1 MTICVICVTL
11 SSFTTK
17 QKKKNIDRS
26 PKVACLTSSHL
37 PDCHLPGRDSHRHLS
52 WQRQVSLELLLQY
65 SSMLDYSHSAALQLH
80 SMVWCTVVC
89 HGPYHRGRLADRGM
103 GSGGVEEWRSEG
115 VEEWKSGG
123 VEEWRSEGVEE

>member
-1 MTICVICVTL
+1 MSDLLPPAGLPSPRPRLPSPPFLAATGFPGIALTIQLHV
-11 SSFTTK
+11 
-17 QKKKNIDRS
+17 
-26 PKVACLTSSHL
+26 
-37 PDCHLPGRDSHRHLS
+37 G
-52 WQRQVSLELLLQY
+52 LQPE
-65 SSMLDYSHSAALQLH
+65 YSHSAALQLH